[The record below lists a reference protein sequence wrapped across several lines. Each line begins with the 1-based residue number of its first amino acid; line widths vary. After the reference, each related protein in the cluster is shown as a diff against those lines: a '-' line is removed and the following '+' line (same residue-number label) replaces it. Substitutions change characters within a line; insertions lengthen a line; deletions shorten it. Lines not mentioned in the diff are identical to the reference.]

1 MRRFLLQT
9 LAAFACLVFAATIS
23 STSAHAM
30 KIQKVVS
37 PGGIEAWL
45 VEEKAIPLIA
55 MHFAFVGGS
64 VQDPTDKGG
73 LAHFLSAMLDEGA
86 GDLNAEKF
94 HEKMEENSVKM
105 SFDASRDHFAGT
117 FETLSVNRDPAFEL
131 LRLALNKPLF
141 ADEAVA
147 RIKGQL
153 LASLA
158 FNERDPDRVAT
169 RAWFEIAFPKHPY
182 GRPVEGTR
190 ESISTIAKVDLEKYR
205 TSVFA
210 KDTLK
215 VAVVGDIDAKTLAT
229 LLDKVFGELPAKA
242 KLQPVAAAEPPV
254 GPKEKMIEM
263 DVPQSAAR
271 FGLAAFMRKD
281 PDFIPSFVLNY
292 ILGGGG
298 FNSRLME
305 EVREKRGLAYGVY
318 SSVLPLRNGAIYIG
332 NVATKSEAINES
344 ISVIRAQL
352 KRMAEEGVSE
362 VELKNAK
369 SYLTGSYPLGFD
381 TNSKIAGQL
390 LFVQT
395 EDLGMDYFDK
405 RNKLIEAVTMDD
417 IRRVAKRL
425 LKSDGLIITVVGRAD
440 QKQVPVN
447 QKKPPG

>member
-1 MRRFLLQT
+1 MSLKGQVVRVIKNLPQT
-9 LAAFACLVFAATIS
+9 VVYIG
-23 STSAHAM
+23 
-30 KIQKVVS
+30 QK
-37 PGGIEAWL
+37 G
-45 VEEKAIPLIA
+45 
-55 MHFAFVGGS
+55 
-64 VQDPTDKGG
+64 
-73 LAHFLSAMLDEGA
+73 
-86 GDLNAEKF
+86 
-94 HEKMEENSVKM
+94 
-105 SFDASRDHFAGT
+105 
-117 FETLSVNRDPAFEL
+117 L
-131 LRLALNKPLF
+131 LR
-141 ADEAVA
+141 
-147 RIKGQL
+147 
-153 LASLA
+153 S
-158 FNERDPDRVAT
+158 DPDWYIAT
-169 RAWFEIAFPKHPY
+169 
-182 GRPVEGTR
+182 V
-190 ESISTIAKVDLEKYR
+190 VD
-205 TSVFA
+205 
-210 KDTLK
+210 
-215 VAVVGDIDAKTLAT
+215 
-229 LLDKVFGELPAKA
+229 
-242 KLQPVAAAEPPV
+242 
-254 GPKEKMIEM
+254 
-263 DVPQSAAR
+263 
-271 FGLAAFMRKD
+271 
-281 PDFIPSFVLNY
+281 Y

-298 FNSRLME
+298 FQSRLMD

>member
-1 MRRFLLQT
+1 MRRFVSMP
-9 LAAFACLVFAATIS
+9 LAALACLVFALLTPS
-23 STSAHAM
+23 SPAQAM

-64 VQDPTDKGG
+64 VQDPAEKGG
-73 LAHFLSAMLDEGA
+73 LSHFLSAMLDEGA
-86 GDLNAEKF
+86 GEFNAEKF
-94 HEKMEENSVKM
+94 HERMEEYSVKM
-105 SFDASRDHFAGT
+105 SFEASRDHFAGT
-117 FETLSVNRDPAFEL
+117 FETLSVNRDQAFEL

-147 RIKGQL
+147 RIKNQL

-158 FNERDPDRVAT
+158 FNERDPDRVAS
-169 RAWFEIAFPKHPY
+169 RAWFDIAFPKHPY
-182 GRPVEGTR
+182 GRPVEGTK
-190 ESISTIAKVDLEKYR
+190 ETIATIARADLERYR
-205 TSVFA
+205 GNVFA
-210 KDTLK
+210 RDTLK

-229 LLDKVFGELPAKA
+229 LLDRVFGELQPKA
-242 KLQPVAAAEPPV
+242 RLQPVALAEPPA
-254 GPKEKMIEM
+254 GPKEKRIEM

-298 FNSRLME
+298 FSSRLME

-318 SSVLPLRNGAIYIG
+318 SSVLPLRSGAIYIG
-332 NVATKSEAINES
+332 NVATKAESISES

-352 KRMAEEGVSE
+352 KRMAEEGVTD

-395 EDLGMDYFDK
+395 EELGMDYFER
-405 RNKLIEAVTMDD
+405 RNKLIEAVGIADL
-417 IRRVAKRL
+417 RRVAKRL
-425 LKSDGLIITVVGRAD
+425 LKSDALIITIVGRLD
-440 QKQVPVN
+440 QKQAPAN